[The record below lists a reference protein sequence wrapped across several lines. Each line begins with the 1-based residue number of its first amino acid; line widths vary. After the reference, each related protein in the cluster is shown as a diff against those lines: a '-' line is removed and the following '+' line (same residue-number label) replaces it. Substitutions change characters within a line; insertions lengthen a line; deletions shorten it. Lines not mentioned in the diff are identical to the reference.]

1 MFKIIKIILVTSIIL
16 FESSNGIAEE
26 EKIKIGLLV
35 PMTGENS
42 KLGKLLI
49 KSTRMA
55 LDDIGTDKIEIYP
68 KDTGLDPNK
77 TLQSARELKK
87 IGVKII
93 IGPVFFKNLSYL
105 NEVEDII
112 FLSLTNKTENI
123 PNNVISSGVN
133 SVSQVNAIKK
143 FIELNEIQKTI
154 FLTPDLSYKLEIKKA
169 IKQSKIKIFKHHI
182 YDTEPTK
189 LTKQIEDITN
199 YKIRKQN
206 LIDEITRVE
215 KSDLSDEVKKRR
227 IERLK
232 KKYTIGKVK
241 FDAVIISD
249 FDESLKSVI
258 TSLLYTDVSPKDKF
272 FITFNQW
279 FDESLLNEKT
289 LQPLYY
295 PSINKKNLENFNK
308 KFFEKYNEVPN
319 HLSLL
324 SYDLVGLIYY
334 LSLKMNLLETNVL
347 FKKENSFKGKI
358 GVFDI
363 KDNKI
368 NHRLNLYE
376 IKDGEIREIF

>member
-1 MFKIIKIILVTSIIL
+1 MFKIIKIFLIIIIVL
-16 FESSNGIAEE
+16 LKNSYGFTNE

-35 PMTGENS
+35 PMSGNNS
-42 KLGKLLI
+42 ELGKLLI

-55 LDDIGTDKIEIYP
+55 LDDIGLDVIEIYP

-77 TLQSARELKK
+77 TLQSAMELKK
-87 IGVKII
+87 IGIKII
-93 IGPVFFKNLSYL
+93 IGPVFFENLSYL
-105 NEVEDII
+105 NEIEDVI

-123 PNNVISSGVN
+123 PKNVISSGIN

-143 FIELNEIQKTI
+143 FIELNELKKTI
-154 FLTPDLSYKLEIKKA
+154 FLTPDLDYKLEIKNA
-169 IKQSKIKIFKHHI
+169 IKQSKIKIFKHYI

-206 LIDEITRVE
+206 LIDEITRIE
-215 KSDLSDEVKKRR
+215 KSDMNDDVKKRR

-232 KKYTIGKVK
+232 KRYTIGNVK
-241 FDAVIISD
+241 FDSVIISD

-258 TSLLYTDVSPKDKF
+258 TSLLYTDVSTKEKT

-295 PSINKKNLENFNK
+295 PSINMENLEKFNK
-308 KFFEKYNEVPN
+308 KFKNKYNELPN

-334 LSLKMNLLETNVL
+334 LSLKTDLNEINEI
-347 FKKENSFKGKI
+347 FKKQNSFKGKI
-358 GVFDI
+358 GIFDI
-363 KDNKI
+363 RNNKI
-368 NHRLNLYE
+368 NHRLNFYE
-376 IKDGEIREIF
+376 IKDGSIKKIF

>member
-1 MFKIIKIILVTSIIL
+1 MLKIIKIFLITIVIL
-16 FESSNGIAEE
+16 FKSSYAISEE

-35 PMTGENS
+35 PLTGENS
-42 KLGKLLI
+42 NLGKLLI

-55 LDDIGTDKIEIYP
+55 LDDIGADKIEIYP
-68 KDTGLDPNK
+68 KDTGSDPNK
-77 TLQSARELKK
+77 TLQSALGLKK

-105 NEVEDII
+105 NDLEDII
-112 FLSLTNKTENI
+112 FLSLTNQTENV
-123 PNNVISSGVN
+123 PKNVISSGVN
-133 SVSQVNAIKK
+133 SISQINTIKK
-143 FIELNEIQKTI
+143 FIELNDIKKTI
-154 FLTPDLSYKLEIKKA
+154 FLTPDLNYKLEIKKA
-169 IKQSKIKIFKHHI
+169 IKQSKIKIFKHYI

-206 LIDEITRVE
+206 LIDEITRIE
-215 KSDLSDEVKKRR
+215 NSDMEEEAKKRR

-232 KKYTIGKVK
+232 KRYTIGKVK
-241 FDAVIISD
+241 FDSVIISD

-258 TSLLYTDVSPKDKF
+258 TSLLYTDVSPKNKF

-295 PSINKKNLENFNK
+295 PSINKENLENFNK
-308 KFFEKYNEVPN
+308 KFFKKYNEFPN

-334 LSLKMNLLETNVL
+334 LSLKMDLSETKEL

-363 KDNKI
+363 KNNKI

-376 IKDGEIREIF
+376 IKDGGIKEIF

>member
-1 MFKIIKIILVTSIIL
+1 MFKIIKIILVTSIVL
-16 FESSNGIAEE
+16 FGSSYGIAEE

-154 FLTPDLSYKLEIKKA
+154 FLTPDLNYKLEIKKA

-334 LSLKMNLLETNVL
+334 LSLKMNLSETNEL

>member
-1 MFKIIKIILVTSIIL
+1 MFKIIKIILVTSIVL
-16 FESSNGIAEE
+16 FGSSYGIAEE
-26 EKIKIGLLV
+26 KKIKIGLLV

-42 KLGKLLI
+42 NLGKLLI

-154 FLTPDLSYKLEIKKA
+154 FLTPDLNYKLEIKKA

-295 PSINKKNLENFNK
+295 PSINKKNLENFSK
-308 KFFEKYNEVPN
+308 KFFERYNEVPN

-334 LSLKMNLLETNVL
+334 LSLKMNLSETNEL